1 MPEWIEHVSSQTI
14 STSQGRGAAKRV
26 FFASGYANAYDLLG
40 SFGQTV
46 GSVKVPKK
54 GDSFPNL
61 RGTIARDFTA
71 TQVDGHTDLWRI
83 EWQYE
88 VVERTFAVQP
98 SFPVATAYPA
108 EVGYVEE
115 SADVAVEFVDGY
127 RLEASIPGD
136 DASAPEVAD
145 IGGTPIDVGL
155 SPTSIQRRRQTITL
169 TETVNVPR
177 IADYAEAAFNR
188 NSAAFLGAAPGR
200 VLYRGASIRRTG
212 LYVYQVSHTFIDDE
226 WKHLEQQPIIDQ
238 NGVPIDADS
247 DGHADTVYHI
257 QPFPNTYDFG
267 SLSSNF

>member
-177 IADYAEAAFNR
+177 IADYAEAAFKR